1 MKPVIIIKQFNRK
14 NKRNVKRQVK
24 IIGLGN
30 IGFWVFAG
38 FVTGYLLAALVAAPI
53 WNNQ

>member
-1 MKPVIIIKQFNRK
+1 MKPAIVIEQFDRK
-14 NKRNVKRQVK
+14 NKRNIKRKVK

-30 IGFWVFAG
+30 VGFWAFAG

-53 WNNQ
+53 WNR